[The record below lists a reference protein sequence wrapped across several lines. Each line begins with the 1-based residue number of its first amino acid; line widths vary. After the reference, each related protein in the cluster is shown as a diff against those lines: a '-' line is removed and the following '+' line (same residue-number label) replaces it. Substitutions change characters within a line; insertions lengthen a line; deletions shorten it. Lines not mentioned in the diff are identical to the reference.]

1 MATTKV
7 PTIKDEIFRQ
17 ELDALYR
24 ENFRPMYRA
33 AKCVTGN
40 RHDADEAIE
49 KVFVGFLK
57 GSHRAFFERTRKH
70 SYARRP

>member
-24 ENFRPMYRA
+24 ENFDRCTGPQNVLPETGMMPMKR
-33 AKCVTGN
+33 
-40 RHDADEAIE
+40 
-49 KVFVGFLK
+49 
-57 GSHRAFFERTRKH
+57 S
-70 SYARRP
+70 RRFS